1 MSDTNTAQRCDLPVC
16 GMTCASCAAR
26 IEKGLGGL
34 PGVAEARVNFAT
46 NVATVLYDPDRTG
59 PDDFR
64 GEVTDLG
71 YSVPQAQAGGGH
83 DHGGSEETADE
94 VRAVRR
100 RLVAAAI
107 LTVPLLAISMIPP
120 LKFDGWPW
128 VAAALATP
136 VVFWAGWPFHRA
148 TIINLRHGAFTM
160 DTLVSIGTVS
170 AWVWSFVALVALD
183 ASEAGLTVSGGPG
196 GGAHVY
202 FETAGVVITLL
213 LLGKFFEARAR
224 GRSGA
229 ALRALLELGAK
240 TARLESG
247 AEVPVGELQIGD
259 SSRDAA
265 RGEGRYRRNRRRR
278 SVRG

>member
-1 MSDTNTAQRCDLPVC
+1 MGGYTSSISSASPTPRRRAGQDLLDARSSEMSDTNTAQRCDLPVC

-100 RLVAAAI
+100 RLV
-107 LTVPLLAISMIPP
+107 
-120 LKFDGWPW
+120 G
-128 VAAALATP
+128 
-136 VVFWAGWPFHRA
+136 A

-259 SSRDAA
+259 RSRDAA